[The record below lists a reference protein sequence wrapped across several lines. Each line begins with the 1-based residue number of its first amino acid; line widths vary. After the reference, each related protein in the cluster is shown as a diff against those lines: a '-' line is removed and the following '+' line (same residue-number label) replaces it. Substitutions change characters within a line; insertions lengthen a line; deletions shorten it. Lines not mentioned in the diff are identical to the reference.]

1 MGEKGKNNSVKS
13 SLKIMNH
20 KHKDMIVKLLLDGR
34 SVRYV
39 SKLLKDMFP
48 NDKNMHV
55 TSQTLQA
62 FRKEQLDIDG
72 DVLKGIKRASKERT
86 DRIDNAKIH
95 NKVKNLPSYR
105 EKLEEAAGMHLDV
118 RKSLIQID
126 ALLKER
132 LEQFFNN
139 AQEGNNTR
147 EDEKLLQGY
156 FDRYFVMIDKWAK
169 YIDKVAD
176 QRIEHNINIT
186 VINEQMSLLRSAV
199 VNVLQRLDQS
209 LSTVFIEELDKEMN
223 KLSYGNKT
231 QPIEKIHGEVE
242 LLGEIIDE

>member
-1 MGEKGKNNSVKS
+1 MAEKRNTIKS

-34 SVRYV
+34 SVRCV
-39 SKLLKDMFP
+39 SNLLKDMFP
-48 NDKNMHV
+48 NDKSMHV
-55 TSQTLQA
+55 TPQTLQA
-62 FRKEQLDIDG
+62 FRKDQLDIDG
-72 DVLKGIKRASKERT
+72 DILKGIKRASKERT
-86 DRIDNAKIH
+86 DRIDSNKIH
-95 NKVKNLPSYR
+95 NKVRNLPSYK

-118 RKSLIQID
+118 RKSLVQID

-139 AQEGNNTR
+139 AQEGKNTI

-176 QRIEHNINIT
+176 QKIEHNINIT

-209 LSTVFIEELDKEMN
+209 LAAVFIEELDKEMN
-223 KLSYGNKT
+223 KLSYGKKAPSLEEIHEET
-231 QPIEKIHGEVE
+231 Q